1 MNKSF
6 RDRLKEIDNPPFVKV
21 PLREVI
27 ISEED
32 FLKKL
37 KKGAYKHL
45 FNGGE
50 ICTNVSIPKLIT
62 EKKSIVEID
71 FLKEKEMLIKSRPK
85 KSALENGLDLL
96 EVKEKIGHGGFLKW
110 INECFPWSRETARRM
125 MKLAEKHKKEI

>member
-1 MNKSF
+1 MTKSF

-50 ICTNVSIPKLIT
+50 IYTNGSFTKPIT
-62 EKKSIVEID
+62 DILSFINRASHVNPNIV
-71 FLKEKEMLIKSRPK
+71 
-85 KSALENGLDLL
+85 
-96 EVKEKIGHGGFLKW
+96 
-110 INECFPWSRETARRM
+110 CF
-125 MKLAEKHKKEI
+125 